1 MCWAEPTDQ
10 DMDLKVTISMIELS
24 QILKAAVI
32 SSFQERHILTSIKI
46 LSTSPD
52 TTNDPSS
59 REKQKY
65 FLCETAKEDDTL
77 ETTFNGEW
85 PEIEEFST
93 YISMDPSCSQAIE
106 HLHGLRKEGKYQDF
120 IDY

>member
-1 MCWAEPTDQ
+1 
-10 DMDLKVTISMIELS
+10 MDLKVTFSMIELS
-24 QILKAAVI
+24 QILEAAGI
-32 SSFQERHILTSIKI
+32 SCFKERHILTSIKS

-52 TTNDPSS
+52 MTNEPSS
-59 REKQKY
+59 WEKQNY

-77 ETTFNGEW
+77 ETTFDGEW

-120 IDY
+120 IDYWFQEVT